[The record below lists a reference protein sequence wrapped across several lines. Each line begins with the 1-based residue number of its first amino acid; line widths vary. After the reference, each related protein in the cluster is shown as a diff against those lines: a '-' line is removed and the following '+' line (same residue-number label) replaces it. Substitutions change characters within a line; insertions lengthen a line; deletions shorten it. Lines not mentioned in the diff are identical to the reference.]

1 MVWQTRGLTEALD
14 ELIRE
19 ELFRENVNLDEEDDH
34 PERDNEMLNE
44 LELIMDTGVC
54 TKLCGQYT
62 VCLSIVFLL
71 N

>member
-54 TKLCGQYT
+54 TKFSGQYT

-71 N
+71 